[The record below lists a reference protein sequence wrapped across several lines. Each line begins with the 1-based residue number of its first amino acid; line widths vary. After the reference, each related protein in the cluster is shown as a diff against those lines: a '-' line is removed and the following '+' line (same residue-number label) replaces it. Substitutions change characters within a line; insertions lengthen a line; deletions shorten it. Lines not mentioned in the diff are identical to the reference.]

1 MDLLDLKI
9 LKALQTSGRKKNA
22 ELAREL
28 GVVPSTMMERI
39 RHLEE
44 SGILQGYR
52 ASIDPKKLGLDIQAF
67 ISVTLSRHETEVIR
81 KFEESIRKM
90 PHIRACY
97 HLTGRFDYLL
107 HVFDYLLHVFVG
119 DLDQL
124 GKLVKNRITALPGF
138 GKSETFL
145 VFSETKSDNG
155 LPVSED
161 LFAEITGTGP
171 D

>member
-1 MDLLDLKI
+1 MDLLDFKI

-28 GVVPSTMMERI
+28 GVAPSTMMERI
-39 RHLEE
+39 RRLEE
-44 SGILQGYR
+44 SGVLQGYR

-81 KFEESIRKM
+81 KFEESIRKT
-90 PHIRACY
+90 PHIRTCY
-97 HLTGRFDYLL
+97 HLTGR
-107 HVFDYLLHVFVG
+107 FDYLLHVFVG

-145 VFSETKSDNG
+145 VFSEIKSDNG

-161 LFAEITGTGP
+161 LFAELINAEP